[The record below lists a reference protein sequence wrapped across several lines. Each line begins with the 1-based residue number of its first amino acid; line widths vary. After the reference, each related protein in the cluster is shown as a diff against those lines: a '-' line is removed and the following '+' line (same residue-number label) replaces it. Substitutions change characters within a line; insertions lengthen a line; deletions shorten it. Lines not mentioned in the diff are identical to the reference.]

1 MQKEREALRAEFAV
15 LKLVKH
21 PNIIHLKN
29 QFETRK
35 NTYIVMGLCSGGDLF
50 DRLIARR
57 QFSESV
63 VCSIIKKL
71 LSVILYLH
79 GAEHGLSLS
88 VVFLLLAW
96 YFTFWCSHSNRNF
109 SCS

>member
-1 MQKEREALRAEFAV
+1 MDYLFRWQKEREALRAEFAV

-57 QFSESV
+57 QFPEPV
-63 VCSIIKKL
+63 VRSIIKKL

-79 GAEHGLSLS
+79 GADVALSS
-88 VVFLLLAW
+88 
-96 YFTFWCSHSNRNF
+96 SRNF
-109 SCS
+109 HCIFF